1 MAGLE
6 GSLEGMVMSF
16 WQGKRVFIT
25 GHTGFKGSWL
35 SLWLLE
41 LGAKV
46 YGYSLDPE
54 TQPALFHQLGL
65 AKKLEHQIGDIRDTS
80 SLSQAILEFAPDVIF
95 HLAAQPL
102 VRRSYFEPVA
112 TWEINVLGTIH
123 VLESLKKI
131 TYPCASVF
139 ITTDKCYENREWVFS
154 YRENDPLGGYDPYS
168 SSKAGAE
175 IAIASWRR
183 SYFQAIDGLVK
194 VASVRAGNVIGGG
207 DWSEDR
213 IVPDAMRALQNQE
226 TIPVRNPQS
235 TRPWQ
240 HVLEPLGGYLLLAEK
255 LYRQIKDTD
264 SDQQQL
270 DSAFNFGPNLSSN
283 RPVKELVETVLKN
296 WPGQWHDCSDPNA
309 VHEAKLLNLTTDKA
323 FHTLGWQPVWEF
335 ERTIRETVFWYRQAA
350 QLSSDDHDAF
360 TELTIRQIR
369 QYTSDRDFLVS
380 SLLASFS
387 GVTP

>member
-1 MAGLE
+1 MKE
-6 GSLEGMVMSF
+6 F

-41 LGAKV
+41 LGAMV
-46 YGYSLDPE
+46 YGYSLEPE
-54 TQPALFHQLGL
+54 TRPALFNQLDL
-65 AKKLEHQIGDIRDTS
+65 TNKLEHQIGDIRDS
-80 SLSQAILEFAPDVIF
+80 STLAKVIIEFAPDIIF

-102 VRRSYFEPVA
+102 VRRSYIEPVA
-112 TWEINVLGTIH
+112 TWEINVLGTIN
-123 VLESLKKI
+123 VLESLKKL
-131 TYPCASVF
+131 THPCASIF

-183 SYFQAIDGLVK
+183 SYFQAPDASIK

-207 DWSEDR
+207 DWAEDR
-213 IVPDAMRALQNQE
+213 IVPDAMRSLAQKQV
-226 TIPVRNPQS
+226 IPVRNPQA

-255 LYRQIKDTD
+255 LYKQMINTD
-264 SDQQQL
+264 FSGLQL
-270 DSAFNFGPNLSSN
+270 DAAFNFGPSLSSN
-283 RPVKELVETVLKN
+283 RTVKELVETVLQN
-296 WPGQWHDCSDPNA
+296 WPGQWHDYSDPTA

-323 FHTLGWQPVWEF
+323 FHTLGWQPVWDF
-335 ERTIRETVFWYRQAA
+335 ERTIQETVSWYRQAG
-350 QLSSDDHDAF
+350 QLNPHDHNAF
-360 TELTIRQIR
+360 TELTLSQIH
-369 QYTSDRDFLVS
+369 QYTLVRDSLVS
-380 SLLASFS
+380 SPLASFS
-387 GVTP
+387 GVSP